1 VSAPGAIALAVGV
14 LTWRR
19 LVQGRVGYQST
30 LSRAQQLIRPIH
42 E

>member
-19 LVQGRVGYQST
+19 LVRGRVGYQSP
-30 LSRAQQLIRPIH
+30 LNRAQQLIRPIH